1 MLFTRQQSIQQHGHN
16 ERHGDAIGCE
26 DGLEQRREV
35 DENVAD
41 LRETDTDGE
50 TQRRNGDVALRIA
63 GLGNHLEARQDDVT
77 EHHDGVA
84 TKHGLRQG
92 IEQSLRSPESDHRK
106 ESPYD

>member
-63 GLGNHLEARQDDVT
+63 GLGNHLESGQDDIA
-77 EHHDGVA
+77 EHHDGA
-84 TKHGLRQG
+84 AAQ
-92 IEQSLRSPESDHRK
+92 HRLGQRRAGN
-106 ESPYD
+106 

>member
-50 TQRRNGDVALRIA
+50 TQRL
-63 GLGNHLEARQDDVT
+63 QW
-77 EHHDGVA
+77 
-84 TKHGLRQG
+84 
-92 IEQSLRSPESDHRK
+92 
-106 ESPYD
+106 